1 MRMFSVGARETDY
14 PGGEEAAANAETAQ
28 AANSGS
34 PSTNTSPAG
43 GDAVLGGITVVGCEA
58 EGVAAVPQ
66 TAVGPG
72 DSGQWCFHSSLAR

>member
-1 MRMFSVGARETDY
+1 MFSVGARETDY
-14 PGGEEAAANAETAQ
+14 PGGEEAVPNAEKAQ
-28 AANSGS
+28 ATNSGS

-72 DSGQWCFHSSLAR
+72 ETGQWYFHSSSAR